1 MLKRKQKKSLNH
13 DRFNSLVTKSKT
25 YRPLFV
31 DVEGFNDLYAR
42 NVDIEIEDKEKN
54 FQKKL

>member
-13 DRFNSLVTKSKT
+13 DRFNSLVTKNKT
-25 YRPLFV
+25 YRLLFV

-42 NVDIEIEDKEKN
+42 NVDIEIEDKEKKLP
-54 FQKKL
+54 QKL